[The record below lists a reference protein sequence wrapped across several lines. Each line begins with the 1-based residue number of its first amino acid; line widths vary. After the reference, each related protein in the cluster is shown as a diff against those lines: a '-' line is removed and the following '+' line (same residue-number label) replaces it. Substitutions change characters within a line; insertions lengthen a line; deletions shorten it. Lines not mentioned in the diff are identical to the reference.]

1 MTRCDDTLAP
11 SVKKTDPFSELQALN
26 RSRSGEIMQ
35 PGTLYLVGTP
45 IGNLGDL
52 STRAAAILG
61 EADLVVAEDTRR
73 TLRLL
78 NYLGIRKHL
87 ESYHE
92 HNKRDKEPLLLQ
104 RLQSG
109 TRLALVTDA
118 GMPGISD
125 PGSDLVSACVREG
138 IPVVVIPGPCAAITA
153 LAGSGLPT
161 DRFVFEGFLPVS
173 GKARKVRLA
182 GLADEP
188 RITILYEA
196 PHRIKRTLTDLA
208 AVPELAGRRL
218 TLGREL
224 TKAHEE
230 YIRSTI
236 GEAAGMYQQT
246 EPRGEYVLVLEGMT
260 AWSERIQ
267 TGESDA
273 SMIDDKHALQADA
286 KLDRASGQTADPAV
300 DPAVAILHDLLK
312 EGKSLKDAVRQCA
325 RKTGRG
331 RNELYPLAL
340 ELVSDAAAGTDPDAA
355 AGKSPAPVEP
365 VEPSRLP

>member
-1 MTRCDDTLAP
+1 MTRISKNLVEIEENVEQTTGSPTTARL
-11 SVKKTDPFSELQALN
+11 K
-26 RSRSGEIMQ
+26 SGETMR

-52 STRAAAILG
+52 SPRCAAILG

-78 NYLGIRKHL
+78 NYLGLRKHL

-104 RLQSG
+104 RLQAG

-125 PGSDLVSACVREG
+125 PGSDLVAACVREG
-138 IPVVVIPGPCAAITA
+138 IPVVVVPGPCAAITA
-153 LAGSGLPT
+153 LAGSGLTT

-173 GKARKVRLA
+173 GKSRKIRLA
-182 GLADEP
+182 GLAGEL
-188 RITILYEA
+188 RTTILYEA
-196 PHRIKRTLTDLA
+196 PHRIKRTLADLA
-208 AVPELAGRRL
+208 AVPELSDRRL

-224 TKAHEE
+224 TKSYEE
-230 YIRSTI
+230 YIRTTVA
-236 GEAAGMYQQT
+236 EAAILYQQT
-246 EPRGEYVLVLEGMT
+246 EPRGEFVLVLEGLAAWNERQPSGT
-260 AWSERIQ
+260 AEVTASDDGAMAHAVPGSVLPSEQ
-267 TGESDA
+267 VE
-273 SMIDDKHALQADA
+273 
-286 KLDRASGQTADPAV
+286 
-300 DPAVAILHDLLK
+300 DPAVAMLRGLLR

-340 ELVSDAAAGTDPDAA
+340 ALMSDTREEMPGESDII
-355 AGKSPAPVEP
+355 G
-365 VEPSRLP
+365 